1 MRNYF
6 PIVSKS
12 LLQVLFLSCTLALA
26 LGINYIYAVTWT
38 GPSALP
44 PNANTLPP
52 LNVTG
57 TPQVKNG
64 NLSVGLSTNTTAN
77 LGLTVYGSQS
87 TNGTV
92 YGYGNAGGVLSH
104 GVVGTAGGANTQ
116 GVYGIAGVTASNGV
130 NGYGPNNSTGYGVI
144 GTGANSGYYGALG
157 RADGYSFVGNGE
169 SYNQGIVRSTVG
181 GFAFPDGTVQTTKA
195 GSAALASMTCYTAA
209 TPFSQ
214 ANLVGAGNTS
224 SISCNAGYTALSGG
238 CETSCTPLHGNY
250 LSGNTQY
257 CSSVHIAGYCA
268 DSMLRSIITC
278 CL

>member
-1 MRNYF
+1 MKNYF

-12 LLQVLFLSCTLALA
+12 LLQVLFLSCTIALA
-26 LGINYIYAVTWT
+26 LGINYISAANTWT

-64 NLSVGLSTNTTAN
+64 NLSVGLSSNTSASY
-77 LGLTVYGSQS
+77 GLTVYGSQS

-92 YGYGNAGGVLSH
+92 YGGGNAGGVVGN
-104 GVVGTAGGANTQ
+104 GVVGYAGGNGTT
-116 GVYGIAGVTASNGV
+116 GVVGI
-130 NGYGPNNSTGYGVI
+130 GPNNNTGYGVY
-144 GTGANSGYYGALG
+144 ASGGNGSAYYGALG
-157 RADGYSFVGNGE
+157 RADGYSFVGNGQL
-169 SYNQGIVRSTVG
+169 YNQGIIYSQTG
-181 GFAFPDGTVQTTKA
+181 GFQFPDGTVQTTKA
-195 GSAALASMTCYTAA
+195 GSATVASMTCYTAS
-209 TPFSQ
+209 TSFSQ
-214 ANLVGAGNTS
+214 ANLVGAENTS
-224 SISCNAGYTALSGG
+224 NISCNAGYTALRGG

-257 CSSVHIAGYCA
+257 CSSIHISGYCA